1 MRLIITIA
9 WRNLWRHRGQ
19 SLVVGAILFLG
30 ALFMTLGNGVISGM
44 DRGLQRT
51 IAQSFTGDWV
61 LVPDAQESDNVFL
74 EMMGRAIEPLHN
86 YPAVRDF
93 IKKRPEIEKA
103 LPMGKNLAMVFNED
117 GGMPT
122 FLYLLGVDFSE
133 YAKMFPA
140 NLDIKEGRLPAPH
153 GPGLLLPTGA
163 RKEVHLQTNIW
174 FIPKGS
180 ALDTSNLEGEAK
192 GKTSELSVKSDMVLM
207 GFNQDN
213 TATDLRLPIDGVFR
227 YRALNTLFG
236 GFALVDIE
244 SYRQCLGYIRA
255 DEGEN
260 VAISS
265 ADSALF
271 AMEGDNLD
279 NLFSDAGA
287 TVTDGLPAIS
297 TKPAESPAS
306 PALSPTA
313 SPALAAPIASSGQA
327 ASSPVNREAG
337 AYNIVALAV
346 KPGMATEAGLVA
358 FNQALRDAGLGVR
371 AVTWKKALGPVGS
384 MAVLIK
390 GALFVFVSLLFLVA
404 VLIIINTLTMAALER
419 TAEIGMMRAIGAH
432 KGFIGRMFLAE
443 TAVLA
448 FTFGGAG
455 IAAGGLVIELF
466 AALKLTSDND
476 MLQLFYGGDTFRP
489 LIEGGDILLAMVQ
502 LALVTVAAV
511 VYPLVLARGVKPIQA
526 VQSE

>member
-61 LVPDAQESDNVFL
+61 LIPDAQESDNVFL

-93 IKKRPEIEKA
+93 LKTRPEIEKA

-122 FLYLLGVDFSE
+122 FLYLLGVDFTE

-140 NLDIKEGRLPAPH
+140 NLDIKEGSLPAPN

-180 ALDTSNLEGEAK
+180 TLDTSNLEGEAK
-192 GKTSELSVKSDMVLM
+192 GKAGELSVKSDMVLM
-207 GFNQDN
+207 GFNQEN

-236 GFALVDIE
+236 SFALVDIE

-287 TVTDGLPAIS
+287 TVTEGLPTIP
-297 TKPAESPAS
+297 TKLAESPAA
-306 PALSPTA
+306 PALSPNA
-313 SPALAAPIASSGQA
+313 SPALRGTM
-327 ASSPVNREAG
+327 ASSPVDREAG

-346 KPGMATEAGLVA
+346 KPGMANDLELAT

-432 KGFIGRMFLAE
+432 KGFIARMFLAE

-502 LALVTVAAV
+502 LSLVTVAAV

>member
-1 MRLIITIA
+1 MRLIIIIA

-74 EMMGRAIEPLHN
+74 EMMGRAIEPLNN

-93 IKKRPEIEKA
+93 LKTRPEIEKA

-180 ALDTSNLEGEAK
+180 TLDTSHLEGEAK
-192 GKTSELSVKSDMVLM
+192 GKASELSVKSDMVLM

-213 TATDLRLPIDGVFR
+213 SATDLRLPIDGVFR

-236 GFALVDIE
+236 SFALVDIE

-255 DEGEN
+255 DEGE
-260 VAISS
+260 VAALSS

-271 AMEGDNLD
+271 AMEGENLD
-279 NLFSDAGA
+279 GLFSDAGSMVTEVLTEKTVSSKQTPLEKPAVTVLAPA
-287 TVTDGLPAIS
+287 TV
-297 TKPAESPAS
+297 KPVAMD
-306 PALSPTA
+306 
-313 SPALAAPIASSGQA
+313 
-327 ASSPVNREAG
+327 REAG

-346 KPGMATEAGLVA
+346 KPGLATETGLA
-358 FNQALRDAGLGVR
+358 TFNQALRDAGLGVR

-432 KGFIGRMFLAE
+432 KGFISRMFLAE

-489 LIEGGDILLAMVQ
+489 LIEGGDVLLAMVQ

>member
-1 MRLIITIA
+1 MRLILTIA

-74 EMMGRAIEPLHN
+74 EMMGRAIEPLNN

-93 IKKRPEIEKA
+93 LKTRDDIEKF

-122 FLYLLGVDFSE
+122 FLYLLGVDFVE
-133 YAKMFPA
+133 YAEMFPA
-140 NLDIKEGRLPAPH
+140 NLDLKEGRLPAAR

-180 ALDTSNLEGEAK
+180 TLDTSNLEGEAK
-192 GKTSELSVKSDMVLM
+192 GKSGELSVKSDMVLM

-213 TATDLRLPIDGVFR
+213 SATDLRLPIDGVFR

-236 GFALVDIE
+236 SFALVDIE

-255 DEGEN
+255 DEGGLTE
-260 VAISS
+260 ISS
-265 ADSALF
+265 GDSALF
-271 AMEGDNLD
+271 AMDGENLD
-279 NLFSDAGA
+279 ALFSDATA
-287 TVTDGLPAIS
+287 LTTTNRPSVKPTSDTVPSEVPDLPLD
-297 TKPAESPAS
+297 T
-306 PALSPTA
+306 ALNA
-313 SPALAAPIASSGQA
+313 AQAAPIAVQ
-327 ASSPVNREAG
+327 PVDRHAG

-346 KPGMATEAGLVA
+346 KPGMATEPRLAA
-358 FNQALRDAGLGVR
+358 FNQALRDAGLKTR

-432 KGFIGRMFLAE
+432 KGFIGHMFLAE
-443 TAVLA
+443 TAMLA

-489 LIEGGDILLAMVQ
+489 LIEGGDIVLATVQ
-502 LALVTVAAV
+502 LTLVTVAAV
-511 VYPLVLARGVKPIQA
+511 LYPLLLARGVTPIQA